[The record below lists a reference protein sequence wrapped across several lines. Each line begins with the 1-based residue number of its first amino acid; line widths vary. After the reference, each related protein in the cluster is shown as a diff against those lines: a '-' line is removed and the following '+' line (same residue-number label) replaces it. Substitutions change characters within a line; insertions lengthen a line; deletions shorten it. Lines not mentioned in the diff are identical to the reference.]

1 MKFIA
6 DLHVHSKYSIATAKN
21 LDLENLYI
29 AAQKKGITVVGTGDF
44 THPGWMA
51 ELKEKLIESEPGL
64 FRLKKEIEKECDQQ
78 VPPTCRQPV
87 RFLLTTE
94 ISNIYKKN
102 DKTRKNHNLILAPDL
117 RMAEKFNVALDRI
130 GNIKSDGRPILGLD
144 ARNLLEML
152 LGVSDQAIFIPAHIW
167 TPWFSLLGSKS
178 GFDTVEECF
187 EDLSKYIFAV
197 ETGLSSDPAMNW
209 RVSGLDRM
217 TLISNSDAHSPMKLG
232 REANLFNTELSY
244 DAIRT
249 ALMTG
254 NPELFQG
261 TLEFFPEEG
270 KYHLDGHR
278 KCGVR
283 FTPEQTLQN
292 KGICPVCGKPMT
304 IGVLYRVE
312 ALADQE
318 TGRRSP
324 NAHPYQRV
332 VPLVDILS
340 QVLSVGVN
348 TKKVQSAYQ
357 ATVSALGNE
366 FSILTRHPI
375 ETIEKKTNIPLLGE
389 AIRRMR
395 AGRVEVN
402 GGYDGEFGTIRIFRE
417 NEKSRLMGQKSLFS
431 DESDVK
437 KPIQKKTYSDSS
449 TKVSIKKT
457 KIPISG
463 PAEGDWLKN
472 AQPKTINGADMKSLL
487 NPAQRQVI
495 DHGDLP
501 LIIAAGP
508 GTGKTMTITGRM
520 AHLIKKKKVSP
531 RQILAVTFTNKAAEE
546 MHSRLKRQLPQSK
559 NLPTVTTFHA
569 FCLDLLSKR
578 HPENPP
584 TVIDETD
591 RDELL
596 ADAISVVSKRTSKN
610 DHSIVLKSETIRRMI
625 MTAKQKIQTVEEIDT
640 GRGKGVDRQVR
651 AVSAAYHNMLA
662 VLGVYDYEDLIF
674 KTVKYLESGK
684 QDDPFGRPWFRYIFI
699 DEYQDINEGQYRLIR
714 AIVPEGG
721 IGLCVIGDPDQ
732 SIYGFRGSDVRFF
745 QQFLRDFPK
754 AKRINFNQ
762 SYRSVETI
770 LKASFQVIRSANPAT
785 TRNEQHLFSGIKG
798 VQTIDVCECATERA
812 EAATIG
818 RRIVEMIG
826 GRGYHDLDLGRAG
839 GGLNTGE
846 RGFGDIAVLYRT
858 GRQGDVFTDVF
869 EKMGI
874 PCQMVQRRRRY
885 PYRKVRQ
892 FISLLTIL
900 EGKPLYGDLETVRD
914 VFRESP
920 TRKTIKIFR
929 QWGLENDL
937 CLNKAL
943 RKARFV
949 LIDNIT
955 RPQQRRLEGMIR
967 QINKLKNEL
976 NPLDVANKLA
986 TLVEWL
992 DIRSDN
998 EKEPGLG
1005 EVVNQIIQGA
1015 GKQNH
1020 RTAGFLSSLALQSDA
1035 DTFMQN
1041 AQNVALMTM
1050 HAAKGLEFPVV
1061 FIAGC
1066 EDGLIPF
1073 HPIPLHEAGGRN
1085 SDIEE
1090 ERRLFYVAMTRA
1102 KEALFL
1108 AWAKKRRIYGK
1119 SVSREVS
1126 PFIRTIETSLLDKK
1140 RISIKRKK
1148 PEYVQMSLFH

>member
-1 MKFIA
+1 MA

-51 ELKEKLIESEPGL
+51 ELKEKLIPSEPGL

-78 VPPTCRQPV
+78 VPPVCHQPV

-102 DKTRKNHNLILAPDL
+102 DKTRKNHNLVLVPEFK
-117 RMAEKFNVALDRI
+117 MAEKFNAALDRI

-152 LGVSDQAIFIPAHIW
+152 LDVSERAMFIPAHIW

-187 EDLSKYIFAV
+187 EELTQYIFAV

-209 RVSGLDRM
+209 RVSDLDKM
-217 TLISNSDAHSPMKLG
+217 TLVSNSDAHSPMKLG
-232 REANLFNTELSY
+232 REANLFNTDLSY
-244 DAIRT
+244 NAIRA

-254 NPELFQG
+254 DPELFQG

-283 FTPEQTLQN
+283 FTPEQTIQN

-318 TGRRSP
+318 VGRRSP

-340 QVLSVGVN
+340 KILGVGIN
-348 TKKVQSAYQ
+348 SKKVQSAYQ
-357 ATVSALGNE
+357 AIVSALGDE
-366 FSILTRHPI
+366 FSILIRHPI
-375 ETIEKKTNIPLLGE
+375 ETIEKKTSIPLLGE

-395 AGRVEVN
+395 SGRIEVN

-417 NEKSRLMGQKSLFS
+417 EEKARLMGQKSLFS
-431 DESDVK
+431 AEIDVQ
-437 KPIQKKTYSDSS
+437 KPIKKKVHSNQSA
-449 TKVSIKKT
+449 KVSIKKT
-457 KIPISG
+457 KTPRSG
-463 PAEGDWLKN
+463 PGERDRLENTK
-472 AQPKTINGADMKSLL
+472 PKTINGTDMNSCL

-495 DHGDLP
+495 VHGDLP
-501 LIIAAGP
+501 LLIAAGP
-508 GTGKTMTITGRM
+508 GTGKTMTMTGRM
-520 AHLIKKKKVSP
+520 VHLIKKKNVSS
-531 RQILAVTFTNKAAEE
+531 REILAVTFTNKAAEE
-546 MHSRLKRQLPQSK
+546 MHTRLKRQLPQTK

-569 FCLDLLSKR
+569 FCLELLRKR

-584 TVIDETD
+584 IVIDDTD
-591 RDELL
+591 RNELL
-596 ADAISVVSKRTSKN
+596 ADAISIVNKRVSKWASKN
-610 DHSIVLKSETIRRMI
+610 DPSLVLKPETIGRMI

-640 GRGKGVDRQVR
+640 GQGEGVDRQVR

-662 VLGVYDYEDLIF
+662 VLGVCDYEDLIF
-674 KTVKYLESGK
+674 KVVKYLESGNR
-684 QDDPFGRPWFRYIFI
+684 DGRFRRPLFRYVFI
-699 DEYQDINEGQYRLIR
+699 DEYQDINEGQYRFIR
-714 AIVPEGG
+714 AIVPGKG
-721 IGLCVIGDPDQ
+721 TGLCVIGDPDQ

-745 QQFLRDFPK
+745 KRFSRDFPQ
-754 AKRINFNQ
+754 AKRIDLNQ
-762 SYRSVETI
+762 NYRSVETI
-770 LKASFQVIRSANPAT
+770 LKASLKVIRASDPLK
-785 TRNEQHLFSGIKG
+785 TRKERHLFSGIEG

-826 GRGYHDLDLGRAG
+826 GRGYHDIDLGRVADEIK
-839 GGLNTGE
+839 TGE

-858 GRQGDVFTDVF
+858 GRQGEVFTDVF
-869 EKMGI
+869 EKMGV

-885 PYRKVRQ
+885 PYRKVHQ
-892 FISLLTIL
+892 LISLLTIL

-943 RKARFV
+943 RKAR
-949 LIDNIT
+949 LTSIDNIT
-955 RPQQRRLEGMIR
+955 RPQQRRLEGMFR
-967 QINKLKNEL
+967 QIKKVQNEL
-976 NPLDVANKLA
+976 KPLDVADKVA
-986 TLVEWL
+986 TLVDWL
-992 DIRSDN
+992 DISSDN

-1005 EVVNQIIQGA
+1005 EVVNQFIQGA
-1015 GKQNH
+1015 GKYNH
-1020 RTAGFLSSLALQSDA
+1020 RTPDFLSSLALQSDT

-1041 AQNVALMTM
+1041 AQNVALMTV
-1050 HAAKGLEFPVV
+1050 HSAKGLEFPVV

-1073 HPIPLHEAGGRN
+1073 RRADGEI

-1102 KEALFL
+1102 KEVLFL
-1108 AWAKKRRIYGK
+1108 TWVKKRRIYGK
-1119 SVSREVS
+1119 SVRREVS
-1126 PFIRTIETSLLDKK
+1126 PFIGAIETSLLDKK
-1140 RISIKRKK
+1140 QISIKRKK
-1148 PEYVQMSLFH
+1148 PEYVQISLFQNT